1 MKVAI
6 VTDWLT
12 VYAGAERVIEQMI
25 ACFPDA
31 DMFAIVDFLPED
43 QRAFLQKKT
52 VKTSMIQHLPLA
64 KRYYRYYLSLMPLA
78 IEQFDLSAYDLILS
92 SSHAVAKGVITSPHQ
107 QHICYMHSPM
117 RYAWDL
123 QSQYLQ
129 ESNLEN
135 GIKSWITRYLL
146 HRLRLWDVASA
157 ARVDHF
163 LCNSKYIAKR
173 IKKVYRREA
182 TVIYP
187 PVNIQNQEN
196 NSLDF
201 LPIKKDFY
209 ITASRLVPYKKTSLI
224 IDAFKEMPDK
234 NLIVIGD
241 GPEMRRIKKNKAE
254 NIYILGY
261 QSTPVLKNYLSRARA
276 FVFAAIEDFGITLVE
291 ALACGTP
298 VIAFAKGGATEIVKD
313 IRQYGNKGT
322 GILYEQ
328 QNASAIID
336 AVKYFETCS
345 FSANICKKSTE
356 QFSVN
361 AFKHQLKE
369 FVENV
374 AKP

>member
-1 MKVAI
+1 MKIAI

-25 ACFPDA
+25 ACFPEA
-31 DMFAIVDFLPED
+31 DIFAIADFLPKD
-43 QRAFLQKKT
+43 QRAFLQEKT
-52 VKTSMIQHLPLA
+52 VKTSMIQHLPFA

-78 IEQFDLSAYDLILS
+78 IEQLDLSAYDLILS
-92 SSHAVAKGVITSPHQ
+92 SSHAVAKGVITGPHQ
-107 QHICYMHSPM
+107 QHICYIHSPM

-129 ESNLEN
+129 ESHLEH
-135 GIKSWITRYLL
+135 GVRSWLTRYLL
-146 HRLRLWDVASA
+146 HRLRLWDVVSA

-163 LCNSKYIAKR
+163 LCNSRYIAQR
-173 IKKVYRREA
+173 IKKIYRREA

-187 PVNIQNQEN
+187 PVDINNQEN
-196 NSLDF
+196 NTADC

-209 ITASRLVPYKKTSLI
+209 MTASRLVPYKKISLI
-224 IDAFKEMPDK
+224 IEAFKQMPDK
-234 NLIVIGD
+234 HLIVIGD
-241 GPEMRRIKKNKAE
+241 GPEMSRIKQNTAKN
-254 NIYILGY
+254 IDILGY
-261 QSTPVLKNYLSRARA
+261 QSTPVLKNYLSQARA

-298 VIAFAKGGATEIVKD
+298 VIAFAQGGAAEIVKD
-313 IRQYGNKGT
+313 IRQYGNTGT
-322 GILYEQ
+322 GILYQ
-328 QNASAIID
+328 QQHASALID

-345 FSANICKKSTE
+345 FSPNICKEST
-356 QFSVN
+356 QPFSIN

-374 AKP
+374 AQP